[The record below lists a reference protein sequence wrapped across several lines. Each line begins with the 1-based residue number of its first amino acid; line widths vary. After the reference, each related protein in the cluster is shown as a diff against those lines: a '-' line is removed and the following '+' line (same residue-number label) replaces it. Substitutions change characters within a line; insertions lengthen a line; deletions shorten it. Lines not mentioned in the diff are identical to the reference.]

1 MKTLFLQVLL
11 LSLLLSQYAIAHLMP
26 AQQGSINIQKSS
38 AFVAIALPVSAL
50 SSGDQNAD
58 GLLSPQEATLFQAA
72 IAKQVAEKIQLFDG
86 GQTGKLD
93 FIQINAESNAEHV
106 NETPSNVTDGA
117 KFFLV
122 LMKFSFPSDPQALSI
137 KAEFF
142 GKQTQERQ
150 LSIKAIRGAE
160 NEVVI
165 LRPDQTQHRFFRSAG
180 EVVLDFVQTG
190 IHHILSGW
198 DHLAFLL
205 TIIAVV
211 ASWRH
216 MLLVTAAFTLAHSA
230 SFLLALAGV
239 VQVQPQLVEPTI
251 AASIIFMAAL
261 NLMQRQIHSN
271 LRLFAVFCCGLLH
284 GLGFASSLSDMGITS
299 NHRLWSLLGFNLGI
313 ELGQLVFLGLCFG
326 LFWLLKRI
334 CKFNP
339 DFLLGASSTLFERWR
354 RIFGHFFRSSL
365 KIASYFRLIHVKTAS
380 KSASTIISNPNVN
393 SGLKN
398 SRTQQSFY

>member
-1 MKTLFLQVLL
+1 MKTLFLQTLL

-50 SSGDQNAD
+50 RLGDQNAD
-58 GLLSPQEATLFQAA
+58 GLLSPLEATLYQAA

-86 GQTGKLD
+86 GQTGRLD
-93 FIQINAESNAEHV
+93 FIQINAENNAEHA
-106 NETPSNVTDGA
+106 NETPATMTDGA

-137 KAEFF
+137 KADFF

-150 LSIKAIRGAE
+150 LTIKAIRGAE

-165 LRPDQTQHRFFRSAG
+165 LRPDQAQHQFFRNRSDL
-180 EVVLDFVQTG
+180 VIDFLQTG
-190 IHHILSGW
+190 VHHILSGW

-205 TIIAVV
+205 TVIAVA

-216 MLLVTAAFTLAHSA
+216 MLFVTAAFTLAHSA
-230 SFLLALAGV
+230 SLLLALLGI
-239 VQVQPQLVEPTI
+239 VQVQAQWVEPAI
-251 AASIIFMAAL
+251 AASIILMAAL
-261 NLMQRQIHSN
+261 NLMEKQIQAI
-271 LRLFAVFCCGLLH
+271 LRLLAVFCCGLLH

-299 NHRLWSLLGFNLGI
+299 SHRLWSLLGFNLGI

-326 LFWLLKRI
+326 LFGLLKRI
-334 CKFNP
+334 RKFNKEEQLLYHGANWGALAVGVYF
-339 DFLLGASSTLFERWR
+339 FLL
-354 RIFGHFFRSSL
+354 FF
-365 KIASYFRLIHVKTAS
+365 I
-380 KSASTIISNPNVN
+380 
-393 SGLKN
+393 
-398 SRTQQSFY
+398 

>member
-1 MKTLFLQVLL
+1 MKIRSFRALL
-11 LSLLLSQYAIAHLMP
+11 PLLLLSQYAFAHLMP
-26 AQQGSINIQKSS
+26 AQQGSINIQGSS

-50 SSGDQNAD
+50 KIGDQNGD
-58 GLLSPQEATLFQAA
+58 GLLSPLEATVYQAA

-106 NETPSNVTDGA
+106 NETPTTVTDGA

-137 KAEFF
+137 KADFF

-165 LRPDQTQHRFFRSAG
+165 LRPDQTQHRFFRDAS
-180 EVVLDFVQTG
+180 EVVVDFLQTG

-205 TIIAVV
+205 TIIAV
-211 ASWRH
+211 AANWRH

-230 SFLLALAGV
+230 SFLLALLGI
-239 VQVQPQLVEPTI
+239 VQVQAQWVEPAI
-251 AASIIFMAAL
+251 AASIILMAAL
-261 NLMQRQIHSN
+261 NLMKKQIQAN
-271 LRLFAVFCCGLLH
+271 LRLLTVFCCGLLH

-299 NHRLWSLLGFNLGI
+299 SHRLWSLLGFNLGI
-313 ELGQLVFLGLCFG
+313 ELGQLIFLSMCFG
-326 LFWLLKRI
+326 LIWLLKRI
-334 CKFNP
+334 GKFNK
-339 DFLLGASSTLFERWR
+339 EE
-354 RIFGHFFRSSL
+354 
-365 KIASYFRLIHVKTAS
+365 RLIYRGANWGALAVGVYFVLQFF
-380 KSASTIISNPNVN
+380 I
-393 SGLKN
+393 
-398 SRTQQSFY
+398 